1 MARSE
6 DALDLLLPG
15 SHEADLHRARKVTH
29 FLRLLSDDA
38 RSQRAGSVGID
49 FERAS
54 GELERQDRE
63 SLEQALEDLLRHHL
77 RPRAESF
84 VWLGEP
90 KLGLQAAWQLAA
102 EFRGALPWLAGV
114 PEPGEPACDVADR
127 LTLSLE
133 RLPTDEHTVALW
145 KARAVHAREGPRP
158 AERLFRRAFDASLRA
173 SAGAFVTRA
182 LAAGVAECLLD
193 RAALRDTRAW
203 LFEHL
208 TLVSSDTRLRQ
219 LLAWT
224 RLCLGDH
231 AGAKSEL
238 VGLRPWPGSLPTP
251 LAALR
256 VHRPEW
262 LPCLAGR
269 VSESAD
275 LHGVSRETIAI
286 RDRSEIGAA
295 VLGVFALRRDHSA
308 QPVWIDTAPALRP
321 FVEAWIA
328 EREGAF
334 ALPSAREHR
343 LVVGAD
349 VVAAHRDGEEP
360 LVGALGKDA
369 TLSLALAPILDDE
382 DEVAGWLHIE
392 CEHHLLP
399 SAPRL
404 LALARAWRSAVLT
417 EPAPVFTK
425 PSVPALTASAPLVRS
440 ARPDASRQMP
450 DALRQTSGA
459 SLQQVDDPL
468 SRAVFE
474 DLVVELGIKTSQRR
488 WWGIATDGGELR
500 CVAQG
505 GEGTGLGTAPQG
517 RRSALR
523 RALITGGIV
532 QFDEPDARLAIHVEA
547 GSGVV
552 FPLFAGTRICGLLA
566 IESSRR
572 RDFRPA
578 DLERYS
584 PVIERAGLSIRL
596 AQFRNWHRAEFGF
609 DVWFDA
615 FRADFRTFAEHLLAA
630 ARSRIPVVLAGAA
643 GTGKHVLARWLHFE
657 SAVANG
663 PLKVFT
669 CGVEGCRE
677 TWATLIGGAA
687 GGSLLLDDVER
698 LSSLQQDA
706 WFGALDGADL
716 TRGDARSDDVSS
728 AAPSVRVFATT
739 RAGLATGSL
748 RPDLARRLDRLQL
761 AVPPLA
767 ERREDILPLIACLRT
782 RFADEEGLRP
792 PSFTDEALA
801 LLWRQPWDGNVR
813 ELENLVYKLVVLNRT
828 SRGRAGDSLSC
839 EHVGLVAGRFHV
851 DLVRRLPSRH
861 PQRADLLGA
870 LRTTRKVG
878 GRLNKTRAA
887 LYLGWDPDTL
897 VARMQE
903 AGLDDANVDADSAW
917 WAGTPPSE

>member
-15 SHEADLHRARKVTH
+15 SHEAELHRARKVTH

-63 SLEQALEDLLRHHL
+63 SLEQALQDLLRHHL
-77 RPRAESF
+77 RPCAESF
-84 VWLGEP
+84 AWLGEP
-90 KLGLQAAWQLAA
+90 ELGLQEAWQLAA

-114 PEPGEPACDVADR
+114 PEPGEPPCDVADR
-127 LTLSLE
+127 LIASLE
-133 RLPTDEHTVALW
+133 RLPTGEHDVALW
-145 KARAVHAREGPRP
+145 KARAVRVRAGARP
-158 AERLFRRAFDASLRA
+158 AERLFRRAFEASLRA
-173 SAGAFVTRA
+173 SAGASVTRA

-224 RLCLGDH
+224 RLCLGDQ
-231 AGAKSEL
+231 AGAKSVL
-238 VGLRPWPGSLPTP
+238 VGLRPWSGPLPTP

-256 VHRPEW
+256 EHRPEW

-269 VSESAD
+269 IAESAD
-275 LHGVSRETIAI
+275 LHGGFRDMSAI
-286 RDRSEIGAA
+286 RDRSEIGAV

-308 QPVWIDTAPALRP
+308 QPVWIDVAPALRP
-321 FVEAWIA
+321 LVEPWIA

-334 ALPSAREHR
+334 ALPSEREHR

-349 VVAAHRDGEEP
+349 VVTAHRAGEEP
-360 LVGALGKDA
+360 LVGALGKEA

-382 DEVAGWLHIE
+382 DEVAGWIHVE

-404 LALARAWRSAVLT
+404 LALARAWRGTVLT
-417 EPAPVFTK
+417 EPAPVPAFTG
-425 PSVPALTASAPLVRS
+425 SARLVRP
-440 ARPDASRQMP
+440 ARPDAS
-450 DALRQTSGA
+450 
-459 SLQQVDDPL
+459 LQSVDDRL

-488 WWGIATDGGELR
+488 WWGIAAPGGELR
-500 CVAQG
+500 SVAQG
-505 GEGTGLGTAPQG
+505 GEGAGLGAAPEG

-552 FPLFAGTRICGLLA
+552 FPLFAGTKICGLLA

-578 DLERYS
+578 DLERYA
-584 PVIERAGLSIRL
+584 PVIERAGLALRL

-615 FRADFRTFAEHLLAA
+615 FRPDFRTFAEHLLAA

-657 SAVANG
+657 SSGATG

-677 TWATLIGGAA
+677 TWTTLVGGAA

-698 LSSLQQDA
+698 LSPLQQDA
-706 WFGALDGADL
+706 WFGTLDSADL
-716 TRGDARSDDVSS
+716 TRDDARNDAASS
-728 AAPSVRVFATT
+728 AAQSARVFVTT

-767 ERREDILPLIACLRT
+767 ERREDILPLVACLSA
-782 RFADEEGLRP
+782 RFAEEEGLRP

-801 LLWRQPWDGNVR
+801 LLWRQRWDGSVR

-839 EHVGLVAGRFHV
+839 EHVALVAGRFHV

-870 LRTTRKVG
+870 LRTTRKAG

-897 VARMQE
+897 VVRMQE
-903 AGLDDANVDADSAW
+903 AGLDEANVDADSAW
-917 WAGTPPSE
+917 WAKAPESE